1 MSRRTPTR
9 STPVLGAGRYDVT
22 MSSKEERSRDNSFLD
37 RETRRW
43 RGPVLLLV
51 LAIVAAALVVA
62 AIMR

>member
-1 MSRRTPTR
+1 
-9 STPVLGAGRYDVT
+9 